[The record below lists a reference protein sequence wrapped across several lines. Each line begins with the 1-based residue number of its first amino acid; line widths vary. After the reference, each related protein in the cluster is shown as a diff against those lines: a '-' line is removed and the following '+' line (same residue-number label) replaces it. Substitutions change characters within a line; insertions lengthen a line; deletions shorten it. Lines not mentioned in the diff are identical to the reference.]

1 MTAASA
7 PWQRLTRGF
16 QDALGRRLLS
26 GSSWM
31 VAGQL
36 GAALLGL
43 VQVAILSRALG
54 KDAYGGLVLI
64 STAALTVRQL
74 LSVRVW
80 EWTTKDYT
88 HALEHDDA
96 SRAAFVLKSG
106 LMTSALVHGLAFLL
120 LWAAAPLVERFFLK
134 GQIDATLVIA
144 FGGTFLGS
152 FVHDTCFAV
161 LRAAGLFR
169 YLSLQGLVVALARVV
184 VLGFAALS
192 SHALARVVLAYV
204 LFELAAGLWI
214 FAKTSR
220 VFASRFGTPFWRLTT
235 PSFVA
240 ALRRNK
246 RLLFFGSLLDTLKL
260 ATARLDILLLGYL
273 GTPAA
278 VAVYQAAYN
287 FIDGLN
293 RLTTP
298 VSLVTFSELSRAAA
312 HGDGP
317 GFMQTVRRMS
327 GWGLAAGA
335 ILTPT
340 LFFGAP
346 LLVEVVYGAAF
357 ADAVPVLR
365 ALAFTLLWFTVVWM
379 QPAFASAGKAH
390 WGLEVTGISIVV
402 KLGLLLWLVPSY
414 GAFGLGL
421 GNAVYYLMPVALLPW
436 YLVRLRQL
444 VLAPSFKQN
453 APAWGTAS

>member
-1 MTAASA
+1 MTAASGLR
-7 PWQRLTRGF
+7 QRLAHGF

-54 KDAYGGLVLI
+54 KEGYGSLVLI

-80 EWTTKDYT
+80 EWTTQDYT
-88 HALEHDDA
+88 HALEHGDA
-96 SRAAFVLKSG
+96 NRAAFAIKSG
-106 LMTSALVHGLAFLL
+106 LMTSALVNALAFVL
-120 LWAAAPLVERFFLK
+120 LWAASSLVERHFLK
-134 GQIDATLVIA
+134 GLVEARLVIA
-144 FGGTFLGS
+144 FGGTFVGS
-152 FVHDTCFAV
+152 FVYDTCFAV

-169 YLSLQGLVVALARVV
+169 YLSLQGLLVALARVI
-184 VLGFAALS
+184 VLGAAALS
-192 SHALARVVLAYV
+192 SHELERVVLAYV
-204 LFELAAGLWI
+204 LFELGAGTWI
-214 FAKTSR
+214 LLKTAR
-220 VFASRFGTPFWRLTT
+220 VFTTRFGAPFWRLPT

-240 ALRRNK
+240 ALRQNK

-260 ATARLDILLLGYL
+260 ATARVDILLLGYL
-273 GTPAA
+273 ASPSA

-298 VSLVTFSELSRAAA
+298 VSLVAFSELSRSAA
-312 HGDGP
+312 HGDGAA
-317 GFMQTVRRMS
+317 FMQTVRRMCF
-327 GWGLAAGA
+327 WGLGAGA
-335 ILTPT
+335 ILGPT
-340 LFFGAP
+340 LFATAP
-346 LLVEVVYGAAF
+346 LLVGVVYGSHF
-357 ADAVPVLR
+357 ADSVPVLR
-365 ALAFTLLWFTVVWM
+365 TLAVTVLWFAVIWM

-390 WGLEVTGISIVV
+390 WGLEVIGVSSVL
-402 KLGLLLWLVPSY
+402 KLGLLLWLVPLH

-421 GNAVYYLMPVALLPW
+421 TNACYQLVPLALLPW
-436 YLVRLRQL
+436 YVARLRQR
-444 VLAPSFKQN
+444 VLAPSFKHH
-453 APAWGTAS
+453 APAWGAAS

>member
-1 MTAASA
+1 MTAPSG
-7 PWQRLTRGF
+7 PWQRLTHGF
-16 QDALGRRLLS
+16 RDALGRRLLS

-43 VQVAILSRALG
+43 VQVALLSRALG

-96 SRAAFVLKSG
+96 NRAAFVLKSG
-106 LMTSALVHGLAFLL
+106 LMTSALINGLAFLL
-120 LWAAAPLVERFFLK
+120 LWAAAPLVEQYFLK
-134 GQIDATLVIA
+134 GQVDAGLVIA
-144 FGGTFLGS
+144 FGGTFVGS
-152 FVHDTCFAV
+152 FVYDTCFAV

-169 YLSLQGLVVALARVV
+169 YLSLQGLVVALARVL

-192 SHALARVVLAYV
+192 SHALERVVFAYV
-204 LFELAAGLWI
+204 VFELAAGLWI
-214 FAKTSR
+214 FGKTSR
-220 VFASRFGTPFWRLTT
+220 VFTSRFGAPFWRLTT
-235 PSFVA
+235 PSFGA
-240 ALRRNK
+240 ALRHNK

-287 FIDGLN
+287 FVDGLN

-298 VSLVTFSELSRAAA
+298 VSLVTFSELSRSAA

-317 GFMQTVRRMS
+317 VFMQTVRRMS
-327 GWGLAAGA
+327 FWGLAAGA
-335 ILTPT
+335 ILCPT
-340 LFFGAP
+340 LFVAAP
-346 LLVEVVYGAAF
+346 LLVELVYGAQF

-365 ALAFTLLWFTVVWM
+365 ALAFTLLWFTVIWM

-390 WGLEVTGISIVV
+390 WGLEVTGISIVL
-402 KLGLLLWLVPSY
+402 KLGLLAWLVPAY
-414 GAFGLGL
+414 GAFGLAL
-421 GNAVYYLMPVALLPW
+421 SNAFYYLIPVALLPW
-436 YLVRLRQL
+436 YVARLRQL
-444 VLAPSFKQN
+444 VLAPAFKHH
-453 APAWGTAS
+453 APAFGATS